1 MLHPHP
7 FAASAVLA
15 GGLLASPAAA
25 DLMQYTFTFAG
36 AIGSIGSGP
45 TVDLAGGFTLFAETD
60 AIQPGTPK
68 GHVVSPLRGFVSFN
82 GDIYDM
88 DADFV
93 ADAALWTYSS
103 EAYGVEVGFGTYV
116 PFEDLITTGYD
127 VEQGWDLATPFSAQS
142 NYHDVDGLWE
152 DGIPTEAGEF
162 RVNPGFYWVTLE
174 ATMVPVPGFGGLG
187 AILIGLAG
195 PMRSGRRRR

>member
-1 MLHPHP
+1 MAAALV
-7 FAASAVLA
+7 AGSASA
-15 GGLLASPAAA
+15 
-25 DLMQYTFTFAG
+25 DLIQYTFTFAG

-45 TVDLAGGFTLFAETD
+45 TVDMIGGFTLFAETD
-60 AIQPGTPK
+60 DIQPGTPE
-68 GHVVSPLRGFVSFN
+68 GHVVSPLGGFVSFN

-93 ADAALWTYSS
+93 ADSALWTYSS

-127 VEQGWDLATPFSAQS
+127 APLGWDLATPFDADS
-142 NYHDVDGLWE
+142 NYYDVDGLST
-152 DGIPTEAGEF
+152 DGIPTEAGAF
-162 RVNPGFYWVTLE
+162 RVSTLDSVTLE
-174 ATMVPVPGFGGLG
+174 ANLVPVPGLGGLG
-187 AILIGLAG
+187 AILVGLAG